1 MKPLFKVGT
10 KVTIKDIG
18 HDNSSDYPYA
28 FVSGMQKY
36 KNQKFTITRIEKSS
50 ISGREFK
57 YYPEFDGHIY
67 YIEATGHWSWSSPMF
82 QETYEL

>member
-18 HDNSSDYPYA
+18 HDDSSDYPYA

-36 KNQKFTITRIEKSS
+36 TYQTFKIIDIETGYDDHSRS
-50 ISGREFK
+50 K
-57 YYPEFDGHIY
+57 YYNEYDGY
-67 YIEATGHWSWSSPMF
+67 CYKLDAPGNWNWSSPMF